1 MLTKHIKA
9 ALWNGYI
16 LETSDLLQFSAGYK
30 EECSWAIQI
39 QQKRSSKNADF
50 TFTKV
55 QMDNIFIDIIV
66 HFYFSKSKSEV
77 FNDLLPI
84 SQESNVKNLMLP
96 LLTISVC
103 FTECYH
109 SLRSTVMNI
118 LILVPRNRKDSK
130 SDVMSTAF
138 VLSFY
143 LQRLSISW
151 AIFHLEFEAFD
162 FCFWNHSNLLL
173 CIDSSS
179 LIHLYTITS
188 KGWLARVI
196 GIH

>member
-1 MLTKHIKA
+1 
-9 ALWNGYI
+9 
-16 LETSDLLQFSAGYK
+16 
-30 EECSWAIQI
+30 
-39 QQKRSSKNADF
+39 
-50 TFTKV
+50 
-55 QMDNIFIDIIV
+55 MDNIFIDIIV

-143 LQRLSISW
+143 LQRLSIS
-151 AIFHLEFEAFD
+151 
-162 FCFWNHSNLLL
+162 
-173 CIDSSS
+173 
-179 LIHLYTITS
+179 
-188 KGWLARVI
+188 
-196 GIH
+196 